1 MWQFIMG
8 FASGVYIGSYY
19 ECKPTIENILKII
32 KENSQRKKNKKL
44 NNIIEINKI
53 ELFIE

>member
-1 MWQFIMG
+1 MWQFLMG

-32 KENSQRKKNKKL
+32 KENSPKEKK
-44 NNIIEINKI
+44 
-53 ELFIE
+53 

>member
-19 ECKPTIENILKII
+19 DCKPSIDFILKTI
-32 KENSQRKKNKKL
+32 KDNAPKEKK
-44 NNIIEINKI
+44 
-53 ELFIE
+53 